1 MARKS
6 YDQRLKE
13 RWLKQQQKDNMHI
26 QQEMYKFGQ
35 MMNNL
40 PKVVR
45 LIPMLC
51 KHR

>member
-13 RWLKQQQKDNMHI
+13 RWLKQQQRDNMHV
-26 QQEMYKFGQ
+26 QQERHRIER
-35 MMNNL
+35 MMNGMHSAG
-40 PKVVR
+40 R
-45 LIPMLC
+45 LIMSLC